1 MSIKTSQKNLNKY
14 QHLILR
20 LQTSRTFSR
29 QTPIYLM
36 DNNIHPSFPK
46 YSRKVLTKMKTRKD
60 IISYK
65 PPWGCWFYC
74 GIDWY
79 LTDDA
84 MGSPAHGHVYTF
96 EIDNSK
102 MLVIKNSRQLLKFYQ
117 QYHVKDDKHLQSLQ
131 DTYIDSDDIEHEPI
145 VWKYPYFI
153 NWSRVYE
160 DYQGIVICPY
170 QDKNRMEHL
179 WYYSWDH
186 ASGCIWNPELI
197 SNVHYLTHIKGTK
210 SKYEQNKLSKILKKI
225 NISSW

>member
-1 MSIKTSQKNLNKY
+1 MSIKTSQKNLNPQKY

-20 LQTSRTFSR
+20 VQRSRTFSK
-29 QTPIYLM
+29 QTLIYLM

-46 YSRKVLTKMKTRKD
+46 NSRKVLTKMKTSKD
-60 IISYK
+60 IINDK

-84 MGSPAHGHVYTF
+84 MGSPCSGYVYTF

-117 QYHVKDDKHLQSLQ
+117 QYHVKDDKHLQGVREL
-131 DTYIDSDDIEHEPI
+131 YINSKHKPR
-145 VWKYPYFI
+145 VWKYPYLI
-153 NWSRVYE
+153 NWSRVYQ
-160 DYQGIVICPY
+160 DYPGIVICPY
-170 QDKNRMEHL
+170 LEKNRMEYI
-179 WYYSWDH
+179 WYYTWDH

-197 SNVHYLTHIKGTK
+197 SNVHYLTQIKGTK
-210 SKYEQNKLSKILKKI
+210 TKYEQNKFSKILKKI
-225 NISSW
+225 LPVGK